1 MDISIAIQFDLLSD
15 QQPINSPP
23 ESRPPSSA
31 SGSSL
36 DEEDAAGAAWDE
48 IEAVLRAQE
57 EVVLRAEGAT
67 LVDDEDI
74 DEDARF
80 NASGVRRDAPSTPS
94 VRRVN
99 TLTMPSFS
107 RPSRPL
113 ISRLGPDPDSPDP
126 TPSRPLSPLRLPI
139 PSVEYEYQLQ
149 PSASQSP
156 AALPAQEPWCL
167 PSGFCPEEL

>member
-1 MDISIAIQFDLLSD
+1 MDINIAIQLDLLSD
-15 QQPINSPP
+15 QQPIHNPP

-31 SGSSL
+31 SGGSL
-36 DEEDAAGAAWDE
+36 DEEDAAGAVWDE
-48 IEAVLRAQE
+48 LEAVFRAQE
-57 EVVLRAEGAT
+57 EVILRTEGAT
-67 LVDDEDI
+67 LVGDEHI

-80 NASGVRRDAPSTPS
+80 DASGIRRDTPSTPS
-94 VRRVN
+94 VRKVN

-139 PSVEYEYQLQ
+139 PGVEYEHQPR
-149 PSASQSP
+149 PSASQP
-156 AALPAQEPWCL
+156 PPTLPAQEPL
-167 PSGFCPEEL
+167 VTEGDAPS